1 MYLQADM
8 GKIKLKKH
16 VFKSMVFHIVVCL
29 KLKKIHTEES
39 NLKKYGVKHVNQVPE
54 IK

>member
-1 MYLQADM
+1 MSE
-8 GKIKLKKH
+8 I
-16 VFKSMVFHIVVCL
+16 
-29 KLKKIHTEES
+29 KKIHTEES